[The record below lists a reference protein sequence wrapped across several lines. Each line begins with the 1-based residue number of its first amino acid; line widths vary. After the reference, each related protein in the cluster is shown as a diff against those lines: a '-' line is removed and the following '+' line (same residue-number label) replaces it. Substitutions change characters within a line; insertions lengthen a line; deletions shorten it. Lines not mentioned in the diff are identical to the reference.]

1 MNLYFWSLVGVFL
14 FYLFLYVK
22 KHTYYEDTHTK
33 LTLPVWV
40 ILVVFILCFVP
51 KFNLV
56 LFGIAL
62 VYYLYEI
69 NSCERYISFQTNS
82 KFLKWLG
89 KWLTKEV

>member
-33 LTLPVWV
+33 VTLPIWI
-40 ILVVFILCFVP
+40 ILIVFVLCFVP
-51 KFNLV
+51 KLNII

-62 VYYLYEI
+62 IAYLYEV
-69 NSCERYISFQTNS
+69 NSWARYVSFQTNS

-89 KWLTKEV
+89 EWLTKEV

>member
-33 LTLPVWV
+33 VTLPIWV
-40 ILVVFILCFVP
+40 ILIVFVLSFVP
-51 KFNLV
+51 KINII
-56 LFGIAL
+56 LFAIAL
-62 VYYLYEI
+62 IIYLCDV
-69 NSCERYISFQTNS
+69 NSLARYISFQTNS

-89 KWLTKEV
+89 EWLTKEV

>member
-33 LTLPVWV
+33 VTLPIWV
-40 ILVVFILCFVP
+40 ILIVFILCFVP
-51 KFNLV
+51 KLNII
-56 LFGIAL
+56 LFVITLIA
-62 VYYLYEI
+62 YLYEV
-69 NSCERYISFQTNS
+69 NSFGRYISFQTNN

-89 KWLTKEV
+89 EWLTKKV